1 MKFDILNK
9 LKNMSMRTKR
19 IIALVVCVSL
29 LATAIILNVRTEKG
43 EAGDKTG
50 GDNVNVSVGGD
61 ETDQNGSEN
70 VINGNEETDVGA
82 GVTKVDD
89 AEEYFAAIGE
99 NNYQSLLLRQYL
111 TMDIFYCIQE
121 FLKGLGEGNVT
132 ISPEVTDIKRIP
144 KVIVS
149 VDTTKMYLKE
159 QFQAAIEARNSVSN
173 DRYGSVIQS
182 AKEYIE
188 KNFSNGELS
197 LNRIAAH
204 IGVSPSYFS
213 SIFKQETG
221 TTFVEYLTKVRID
234 KACELLRCT
243 NSRTAEIGEQV
254 GYSDPHYFSATFKK
268 VMGQSPKDYRAGQK
282 G

>member
-89 AEEYFAAIGE
+89 AEEYFAAIRLNRLNSRSE
-99 NNYQSLLLRQYL
+99 TEESCNEIIDSE
-111 TMDIFYCIQE
+111 TASE
-121 FLKGLGEGNVT
+121 SNVADA
-132 ISPEVTDIKRIP
+132 V
-144 KVIVS
+144 
-149 VDTTKMYLKE
+149 
-159 QFQAAIEARNSVSN
+159 A
-173 DRYGSVIQS
+173 
-182 AKEYIE
+182 
-188 KNFSNGELS
+188 LS
-197 LNRIAAH
+197 LIH
-204 IGVSPSYFS
+204 I
-213 SIFKQETG
+213 
-221 TTFVEYLTKVRID
+221 
-234 KACELLRCT
+234 
-243 NSRTAEIGEQV
+243 
-254 GYSDPHYFSATFKK
+254 
-268 VMGQSPKDYRAGQK
+268 
-282 G
+282 

>member
-89 AEEYFAAIGE
+89 AEEYFAAIRLNRLNSRSE
-99 NNYQSLLLRQYL
+99 TEESCNEIIDSETASESNVADAVAQIE
-111 TMDIFYCIQE
+111 T
-121 FLKGLGEGNVT
+121 LK
-132 ISPEVTDIKRIP
+132 K
-144 KVIVS
+144 
-149 VDTTKMYLKE
+149 TTKMETDLETAVKSRGY
-159 QFQAAIEARNSVSN
+159 
-173 DRYGSVIQS
+173 D
-182 AKEYIE
+182 
-188 KNFSNGELS
+188 LS
-197 LNRIAAH
+197 LIH
-204 IGVSPSYFS
+204 I
-213 SIFKQETG
+213 
-221 TTFVEYLTKVRID
+221 
-234 KACELLRCT
+234 
-243 NSRTAEIGEQV
+243 
-254 GYSDPHYFSATFKK
+254 
-268 VMGQSPKDYRAGQK
+268 
-282 G
+282 

>member
-89 AEEYFAAIGE
+89 AEEYFAAIRLNRLNSRSETEESCNEIIDSETASESNVADAVAQIETLKKTTTMETDLETAVKSRGYDDVFVIIE
-99 NNYQSLLLRQYL
+99 NDCVIIGGTNLLNALDRL
-111 TMDIFYCIQE
+111 E
-121 FLKGLGEGNVT
+121 
-132 ISPEVTDIKRIP
+132 
-144 KVIVS
+144 
-149 VDTTKMYLKE
+149 
-159 QFQAAIEARNSVSN
+159 VSN
-173 DRYGSVIQS
+173 G
-182 AKEYIE
+182 KE
-188 KNFSNGELS
+188 
-197 LNRIAAH
+197 
-204 IGVSPSYFS
+204 
-213 SIFKQETG
+213 
-221 TTFVEYLTKVRID
+221 KVVD
-234 KACELLRCT
+234 KAALDCT
-243 NSRTAEIGEQV
+243 LKARGE
-254 GYSDPHYFSATFKK
+254 SA
-268 VMGQSPKDYRAGQK
+268 VYRSNDETETLPWG
-282 G
+282 GVIR

>member
-89 AEEYFAAIGE
+89 AEEYFAAI
-99 NNYQSLLLRQYL
+99 R
-111 TMDIFYCIQE
+111 
-121 FLKGLGEGNVT
+121 
-132 ISPEVTDIKRIP
+132 
-144 KVIVS
+144 
-149 VDTTKMYLKE
+149 
-159 QFQAAIEARNSVSN
+159 
-173 DRYGSVIQS
+173 
-182 AKEYIE
+182 
-188 KNFSNGELS
+188 
-197 LNRIAAH
+197 LNRLN
-204 IGVSPSYFS
+204 S
-213 SIFKQETG
+213 SG
-221 TTFVEYLTKVRID
+221 L
-234 KACELLRCT
+234 
-243 NSRTAEIGEQV
+243 
-254 GYSDPHYFSATFKK
+254 
-268 VMGQSPKDYRAGQK
+268 
-282 G
+282 